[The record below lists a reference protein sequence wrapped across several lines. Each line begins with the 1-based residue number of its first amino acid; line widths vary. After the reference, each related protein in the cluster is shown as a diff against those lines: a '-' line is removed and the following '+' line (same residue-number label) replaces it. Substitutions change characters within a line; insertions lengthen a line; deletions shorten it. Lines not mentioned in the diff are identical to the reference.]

1 MLSPQYY
8 AISLPLGYEHQQERF
23 LSSRL
28 LGLVVKSV
36 PGIIIVGREHMPV
49 LEVAGKVVMAVEVPV
64 ATDLN
69 EPGATAGAAGHIAG
83 DGDHRATPMLPAGA
97 QGTLAGLPGLAI
109 ERRRGG
115 VALRVESLIGRLII
129 GPTGA
134 THQVGQGALVIGSND
149 GHAKVMV
156 KVIWPGA
163 YPVGRDL

>member
-1 MLSPQYY
+1 MS
-8 AISLPLGYEHQQERF
+8 GGRQQERF
-23 LSSRL
+23 PSLCL

-115 VALRVESLIGRLII
+115 
-129 GPTGA
+129 
-134 THQVGQGALVIGSND
+134 GALGVE
-149 GHAKVMV
+149 ML
-156 KVIWPGA
+156 IW
-163 YPVGRDL
+163 LT

>member
-1 MLSPQYY
+1 
-8 AISLPLGYEHQQERF
+8 
-23 LSSRL
+23 
-28 LGLVVKSV
+28 
-36 PGIIIVGREHMPV
+36 MPV
-49 LEVAGKVVMAVEVPV
+49 LEAAGEVVMAVEVPV

-83 DGDHRATPMLPAGA
+83 DGNHGATPMLPAGA

-109 ERRRGG
+109 ERRSGG
-115 VALRVESLIGRLII
+115 VAIGVESLIGRLII
-129 GPTGA
+129 GPPDA
-134 THQVGQGALVIGSND
+134 TNQVGQDALVIGSND

>member
-8 AISLPLGYEHQQERF
+8 MISLPLDYEHQQERF
-23 LSSRL
+23 PSLCL

-49 LEVAGKVVMAVEVPV
+49 LDTAGEVVMAVEVPD

-115 VALRVESLIGRLII
+115 VAIGIESLIGRLII

-134 THQVGQGALVIGSND
+134 THQVGPGALGIVSNQC
-149 GHAKVMV
+149 HAKVMM

>member
-8 AISLPLGYEHQQERF
+8 VISLPRNGDCQQEHF

-36 PGIIIVGREHMPV
+36 PCIIIVGREHMPV
-49 LEVAGKVVMAVEVPV
+49 PEAAGEVVMAVEVPV

-97 QGTLAGLPGLAI
+97 QGTLAGLPGHQLAAWGWH
-109 ERRRGG
+109 GG
-115 VALRVESLIGRLII
+115 LRPLR
-129 GPTGA
+129 
-134 THQVGQGALVIGSND
+134 
-149 GHAKVMV
+149 
-156 KVIWPGA
+156 
-163 YPVGRDL
+163 